1 MKDILR
7 LCLSIGLVCLGG
19 GAALAFVN
27 AKTEAP
33 RRAAA
38 ARTLVD
44 SVKLVLPPETASTV
58 SAPSVDGVDFYV
70 AQDSAGRTIARA
82 AVGSSR
88 IGFGGELKVLVG
100 LSLDNRIL
108 GVMVTEHSETPG
120 LGTKATD
127 RKAQKSLWAVLAGK
141 ATEDVFPPN
150 AYLDAFTGRPATGFS
165 LGGAGQSQPVQA
177 VSGATI
183 SSKAVLDAVNTICRA
198 AQVTEER

>member
-7 LCLSIGLVCLGG
+7 LCLSVGLVCLCGA
-19 GAALAFVN
+19 AALAFVN
-27 AKTEAP
+27 AKTAAP
-33 RRAAA
+33 RRLAAEK
-38 ARTLVD
+38 TLSD
-44 SVKLVLPPETASTV
+44 SLKLVLPLETAGTNRLD
-58 SAPSVDGVDFYV
+58 SVDGVDFYA
-70 AQDSAGRTIARA
+70 AQDSAGQTIARA

-88 IGFGGELKVLVG
+88 TGFGGELKVLVG
-100 LSLDNRIL
+100 LSPDNRIL
-108 GVMVTEHSETPG
+108 GVMVTEHTETPG

-141 ATEDVFPPN
+141 APEDAFPPN
-150 AYLDAFTGRPATGFS
+150 AYLDAFTGRPAAGFS
-165 LGGAGQSQPVQA
+165 LDGDGDGQIQA